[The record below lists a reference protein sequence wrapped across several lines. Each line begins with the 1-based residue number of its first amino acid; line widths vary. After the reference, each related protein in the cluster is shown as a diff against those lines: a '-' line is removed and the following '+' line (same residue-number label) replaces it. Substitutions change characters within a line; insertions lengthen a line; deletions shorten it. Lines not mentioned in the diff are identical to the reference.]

1 MSFSTLVRKSR
12 SFARRSRF
20 EKAWFLPAWLLLGIC
35 RFFILFVPF
44 RHLAFRLGTHTG
56 LNSWIP
62 LVDSGQKER
71 ALSIGRVIALGAR
84 YTPWDTNC
92 FPQAVAAKVL
102 LGIYGIPNSLF
113 LGVARNPAEGK
124 LSAHAWVT
132 AGRVRVTGGFSFD
145 QFTVVGCFVSL
156 HSSSMSF
163 ERAH

>member
-12 SFARRSRF
+12 SFARRSWF
-20 EKAWFLPAWLLLGIC
+20 EKVWFFPAWLLLGIC
-35 RFFILFVPF
+35 RFLILFIPF
-44 RHLAFRLGTHTG
+44 RHLAFRLGMHAG

-62 LVDSGQKER
+62 LLDSGKKGR
-71 ALSIGRVIALGAR
+71 ALSIARVIALAAC
-84 YTPWDTNC
+84 YTPWNSNC

-113 LGVARNPAEGK
+113 LGVTRNLEEGTLK
-124 LSAHAWVT
+124 AHAWVA

-145 QFTVVGCFVSL
+145 QFAVVGCFVSP
-156 HSSSMSF
+156 HFSSITF